1 MSDKVNACE
10 AGRKDALGHINE
22 RLDKVR
28 ELLKDP
34 DFLESRGLSNEVN
47 IRIFCYHP
55 EDEMTIQHFVRQ
67 IMTDQSLPCHLM
79 ECNLYEVFLKACEEK
94 RILDKI
100 PGMEEKKGKVQLQAQ
115 LEKAIPVQS
124 YVSLICGN
132 SFETG
137 DVLLLTGVGD
147 VFPFMRIHKL
157 LEALQPRVGNV
168 PILVLYPGDFDG
180 RHVSLFEKLPPNPYY
195 RAFNV
200 I

>member
-1 MSDKVNACE
+1 MSD
-10 AGRKDALGHINE
+10 LNE

-55 EDEMTIQHFVRQ
+55 QDEMIIQHFVRQ
-67 IMTDQSLPCHLM
+67 IMTDQTLPCHLL
-79 ECNLYEVFLKACEEK
+79 ERNLYKIFLKACEEK

-100 PGMEEKKGKVQLQAQ
+100 PAMEEKKGKGQLALQ
-115 LEKAIPVQS
+115 LEKGIPVQS
-124 YVSLICGN
+124 YVNLICGD
-132 SFETG
+132 SLETD

-147 VFPFMRIHKL
+147 VFPFMRVHKL
-157 LEALQPRVGNV
+157 LEALQPKVGNV
-168 PILVLYPGDFDG
+168 PILVMYPGDFDG
-180 RHVSLFEKLPPNPYY
+180 RHVKLFEILPANPYY

-200 I
+200 V

>member
-1 MSDKVNACE
+1 MSN
-10 AGRKDALGHINE
+10 INE

-55 EDEMTIQHFVRQ
+55 EDEMIIQHFVRQ
-67 IMTDQSLPCHLM
+67 IMTDQTLPCHLL
-79 ECNLYEVFLKACEEK
+79 ERNLYETFLKACAEK

-100 PGMEEKKGKVQLQAQ
+100 PTMEEKKGKDQLQLQ
-115 LEKAIPVQS
+115 LEKGIPVQS
-124 YVSLICGN
+124 YVNLICGD
-132 SFETG
+132 SLEKG

-157 LEALQPRVGNV
+157 LEALQPKVGNV
-168 PILVLYPGDFDG
+168 PILVMYPGAFDG
-180 RHVSLFEKLPPNPYY
+180 RHVKLFEKLPANPYY

>member
-1 MSDKVNACE
+1 MND
-10 AGRKDALGHINE
+10 INE

-47 IRIFCYHP
+47 IRIFCYKP
-55 EDEMTIQHFVRQ
+55 DDEMTIQHFVRQ
-67 IMTDQSLPCHLM
+67 IMTEQSLPCHLL
-79 ECNLYEVFLKACEEK
+79 EKNLYETFLRACEEK

-100 PGMEEKKGKVQLQAQ
+100 PAMEEKKGKEQLREQ

-124 YVSLICGN
+124 YVNLICGD
-132 SFETG
+132 ELQKG

-157 LEALQPRVGNV
+157 LEALQPRVRNV
-168 PILVLYPGDFDG
+168 PILVMYPGTFDG
-180 RHVSLFEKLPPNPYY
+180 RYVKLFDKLTPNPYY

>member
-1 MSDKVNACE
+1 MND
-10 AGRKDALGHINE
+10 INE

-67 IMTDQSLPCHLM
+67 IMTDQTLPCHLL
-79 ECNLYEVFLKACEEK
+79 ERNLYETFLKACAEK

-100 PGMEEKKGKVQLQAQ
+100 PTMEEKKGKDQLQLQ
-115 LEKAIPVQS
+115 LEKGIPVQS
-124 YVSLICGN
+124 YVNLICDD
-132 SFETG
+132 SLEKG

-157 LEALQPRVGNV
+157 LEALQPKVGNV
-168 PILVLYPGDFDG
+168 PILVMYPGAFDG
-180 RHVSLFEKLPPNPYY
+180 RHVKLFEKLPANPYY